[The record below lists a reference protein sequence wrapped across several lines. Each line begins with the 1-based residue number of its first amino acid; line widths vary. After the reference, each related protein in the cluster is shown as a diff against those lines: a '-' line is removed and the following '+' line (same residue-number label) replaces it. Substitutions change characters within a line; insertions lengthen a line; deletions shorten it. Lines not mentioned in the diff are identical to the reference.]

1 MEGDKEIMIKITD
14 RFYIDADSNCYSL
27 KEKTTIQDETSKN
40 HGKEVF
46 KDRGYY
52 VSLESCL
59 DGMMKLV
66 TREFVGK
73 EDINSIKELK
83 EEIKKQTDFIKS
95 LNLNI

>member
-1 MEGDKEIMIKITD
+1 MVKVTE

-40 HGKEVF
+40 FGKETY

-52 VSLESCL
+52 TTVEGCIEGIL
-59 DGMMKLV
+59 KIT

-73 EDINSIKELK
+73 AEIQELKELK
-83 EEIKKQTDFIKS
+83 EEIIAQKEFLKG